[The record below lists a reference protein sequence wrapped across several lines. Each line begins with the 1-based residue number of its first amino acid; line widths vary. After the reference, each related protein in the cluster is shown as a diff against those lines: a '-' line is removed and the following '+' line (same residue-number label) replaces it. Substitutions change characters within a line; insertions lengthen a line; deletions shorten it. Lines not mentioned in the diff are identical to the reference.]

1 MYATRGVEGGI
12 EGVEIEDAAV
22 TLVRLELVP
31 PDIDVGSVAQLWRL
45 QRRMREV
52 TASGGDLAGISKSS
66 ESSRVVYDISPT
78 PYSRGLNSI
87 RGPRVSRSSSSSS
100 SHDSSVVH
108 SSLIIELEGRRF
120 GPCLRSPRPS
130 PWPGGVWYGGVC
142 GSLSPTRRRMFWS
155 KYPVGKDGV
164 SPTWCSRVAVL
175 RGRLLEALELG
186 WRNGPP
192 GRYC

>member
-12 EGVEIEDAAV
+12 EGAEIEDAAV
-22 TLVRLELVP
+22 KLVRLELVP
-31 PDIDVGSVAQLWRL
+31 PDIDAVGSVAQLWRL

-66 ESSRVVYDISPT
+66 GSSRVVCDISPM

-87 RGPRVSRSSSSSS
+87 REPKVSRSSSSSS

-108 SSLIIELEGRRF
+108 SSFMIELEGWRF

-130 PWPGGVWYGGVC
+130 P
-142 GSLSPTRRRMFWS
+142 
-155 KYPVGKDGV
+155 
-164 SPTWCSRVAVL
+164 
-175 RGRLLEALELG
+175 
-186 WRNGPP
+186 
-192 GRYC
+192 

>member
-12 EGVEIEDAAV
+12 EGAEIEDAAV

-31 PDIDVGSVAQLWRL
+31 PDIDAVGSVAQLWRL

-66 ESSRVVYDISPT
+66 VSSCVVCDISPM

-87 RGPRVSRSSSSSS
+87 RGPRVSRSSCSSS

-108 SSLIIELEGRRF
+108 SSLMIELEGRRL
-120 GPCLRSPRPS
+120 GPYLRSPRPS
-130 PWPGGVWYGGVC
+130 PWPGGV
-142 GSLSPTRRRMFWS
+142 
-155 KYPVGKDGV
+155 
-164 SPTWCSRVAVL
+164 
-175 RGRLLEALELG
+175 
-186 WRNGPP
+186 
-192 GRYC
+192 